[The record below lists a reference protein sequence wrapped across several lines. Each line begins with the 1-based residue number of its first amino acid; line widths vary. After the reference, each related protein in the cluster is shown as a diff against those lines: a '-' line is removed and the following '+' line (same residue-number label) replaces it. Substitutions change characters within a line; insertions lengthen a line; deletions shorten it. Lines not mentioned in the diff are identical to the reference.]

1 MRNCPR
7 GGAAGHPARPSILF
21 ATSPGVAL
29 LPVMGF
35 FDKLAGKSASP
46 ASPGGKGSPP
56 ASFDTPASGVARRLM
71 EAREKLEEKDLPR
84 ALQIYEEVLATSGDR
99 ADVLVTISGDLGS
112 TGNIPQIIELVAP
125 HYDALRHGPATG
137 INLVQAYLAVGNADA
152 AQHVLDI
159 LFSLNRP
166 ELQDRL
172 HGFSNAVAELIQNGV
187 VAGIPHFDSQS
198 DEDAQGGSVGM
209 ALVTISK
216 PIWSYGL
223 ESVDGILPKKE
234 GKLRRVAFTQFSLPT
249 AYEDPVAAMKLPEDE
264 ISRLSRAVPLWF
276 AETFYFTPLYSSVA
290 ALACMHEAH
299 GVKRP
304 AILATD
310 WTVENLQKLVDS
322 AKEGLDYIFTGSL
335 RREGGEYVLV
345 MRIWEVKKLR
355 ERKQFTIRWTAA
367 NADAE
372 LTKLHE
378 YIRAYMEW
386 APYPEGAC
394 LPYAAPSTPTV
405 WLDALGALLGLFF
418 VEKKLLPKEQLPFLP
433 PVFDAFATHVFSPP
447 SASLAWISLRMK
459 ATALGVA
466 PSLSEV
472 LMSRH
477 PAVASARALIGA

>member
-1 MRNCPR
+1 MRNCRGPR
-7 GGAAGHPARPSILF
+7 NPAGPSILF
-21 ATSPGVAL
+21 ATSAGVAL
-29 LPVMGF
+29 LAVMGF
-35 FDKLAGKSASP
+35 FDKLAGKSTSP
-46 ASPGGKGSPP
+46 ASPAVKGSPS
-56 ASFDTPASGVARRLM
+56 ASLDSPVSGVALRLID
-71 EAREKLEEKDLPR
+71 AREKLEEKDLPG
-84 ALQIYEEVLATSGDR
+84 AMHVYEEVLAASGDR

-112 TGNIPQIIELVAP
+112 TGNIPQIIELIAP

-137 INLVQAYLAVGNADA
+137 INLLQAYLAVRNADA

-166 ELQDRL
+166 ELEDRL

-187 VAGIPHFDSQS
+187 VTGIPHFDTQA
-198 DEDAQGGSVGM
+198 EDAAGGSIGM
-209 ALVTISK
+209 ALVTISR

-223 ESVDGILPKKE
+223 ESVEGILPKKE

-249 AYEDPVAAMKLPEDE
+249 AYEDPEAAMKLPEDV
-264 ISRLSRAVPLWF
+264 IARLSRAVPLWF

-322 AKEGLDYIFTGSL
+322 ATDGLDYIFTGSL

-355 ERKQFTIRWTAA
+355 ERKQFTLRWTAA

-378 YIRAYMEW
+378 YIRAFMEW

-394 LPYAAPSTPTV
+394 LPYVAPSSPTV
-405 WLDALGALLGLFF
+405 WLDALGALLGLFL
-418 VEKKLLPKEQLPFLP
+418 VEKKLLPKELLPP
-433 PVFDAFATHVFSPP
+433 MAPVFDAFATHVFSPP

-477 PAVASARALIGA
+477 PAVVSARALIGA